1 MQPASGIAHGSP
13 DASSSSGWR
22 RAAAGRLVRDDR
34 GASLIEF
41 TLLVPFLSLLLV
53 GIADYSRGFSDRF
66 ALESAAH
73 RTLERAAVASAQS
86 GYDYLRAEAAN
97 AAGVPIEQVFFD
109 KWLECGGTRMPG
121 YDDACED
128 GRQIARYLYVRIER
142 DFELSMNWPGH
153 SKILRLAGDAAVRV
167 Q

>member
-1 MQPASGIAHGSP
+1 MQVAGWKARWLP
-13 DASSSSGWR
+13 DAMF
-22 RAAAGRLVRDDR
+22 RAGIVRVAGRRLVRDDR

-41 TLLVPFLSLLLV
+41 TLIVPFLSLLLV
-53 GIADYSRGFSDRF
+53 GIADYSRGFAERF

-73 RTLERAAVASAQS
+73 RTLERTGVGSSQS

-97 AAGVPIEQVFFD
+97 AAEVPIEQVTLD
-109 KWLECGGTRMPG
+109 YWLECGGVRMPG
-121 YDDACED
+121 YDDPCDE
-128 GRQIARYLYVRIER
+128 GNQVARYVYVKIER

-153 SKILRLAGDAAVRV
+153 SKILRLSGDAAVRV

>member
-1 MQPASGIAHGSP
+1 MQAGWGMAHRSPPLSASGLLP
-13 DASSSSGWR
+13 
-22 RAAAGRLVRDDR
+22 AAARRLVRDDR

-41 TLLVPFLSLLLV
+41 TLLVPFLSLLLI
-53 GIADYSRGFSDRF
+53 GIADYSRGFADRF

-73 RTLERAAVASAQS
+73 RTLERAGVGSSQS

-97 AAGVPIEQVFFD
+97 AASVPIEQVFFD

-121 YDDACED
+121 YDDPCDD
-128 GRQIARYLYVRIER
+128 GRQIARYIYVRIER
-142 DFELSMNWPGH
+142 DFELSFNWPGR
-153 SKILRLAGDAAVRV
+153 SRIMRLAGDAAVRV